1 MDVASAGSAT
11 EIDRPLSLP
20 KRQKEKTHDIAS
32 DYQSLNFNAREYYTD
47 PEFELVGTLT

>member
-1 MDVASAGSAT
+1 MDVASTDSAT

-20 KRQKEKTHDIAS
+20 KRQKEKTHNIAS
-32 DYQSLNFNAREYYTD
+32 DYQSLNFNAREYYTN